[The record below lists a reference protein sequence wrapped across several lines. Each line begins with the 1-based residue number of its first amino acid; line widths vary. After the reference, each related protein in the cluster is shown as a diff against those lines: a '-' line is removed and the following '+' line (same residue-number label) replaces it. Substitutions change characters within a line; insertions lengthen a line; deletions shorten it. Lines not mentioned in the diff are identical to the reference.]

1 MKQTKILPAILLL
14 TLLLAACSSGVIQ
27 TIEVT
32 RLVPQ
37 TIEVTKI
44 VRQTVVATR
53 VVEESIATTPES
65 AISSITKT
73 PPVQDSGYYDGIIA
87 ITQYYTFLGHGLY
100 EEAYQLLSSSAQS
113 PQSLEDYVTN
123 KQSAFKTVEIIKI
136 EPYYVAVENQ
146 GGKAK
151 PDPVDKKRFAIQ
163 IKAWGQGNMSGSVES
178 GSLQTLF
185 LTLIQENGKW
195 KIDSFSTAPLP

>member
-1 MKQTKILPAILLL
+1 MFIASSCGEIQ
-14 TLLLAACSSGVIQ
+14 AA
-27 TIEVT
+27 EVT

-37 TIEVTKI
+37 PIEVTRI
-44 VRQTVVATR
+44 VTQTDIATR
-53 VVEESIATTPES
+53 VVEETIAKTPKS
-65 AISSITKT
+65 AISNTTET
-73 PPVQDSGYYDGIIA
+73 PPVQDSGYYDGIIV

-100 EEAYQLLSSSAQS
+100 KDAYQLLSSSAQS

-123 KQSAFKTVEIIKI
+123 KQRAFKTAEIIKI
-136 EPYYVAVENQ
+136 EPYFVAVEKQ
-146 GGKAK
+146 GGRAK
-151 PDPVDKKRFAIQ
+151 PDLVNKKRFAIQ

-195 KIDSFSTAPLP
+195 KIDSFSTAPMP

>member
-1 MKQTKILPAILLL
+1 MDPVMKKPQMLTVILLL
-14 TLLLAACSSGVIQ
+14 TFFLTACGNGSRAIQ
-27 TIEVT
+27 TVEVT

-44 VRQTVVATR
+44 VHQTA
-53 VVEESIATTPES
+53 ITTPVAEATILS
-65 AISSITKT
+65 PTGT
-73 PPVQDSGYYDGIIA
+73 QPVQDSGYYDGIIV

-113 PQSLEDYVTN
+113 PQSLDDYVTN
-123 KQSAFKTVEIIKI
+123 TQRAFKTVEIIKI
-136 EPYYVAVENQ
+136 EPNYVAVEKQ

-151 PDPVDKKRFAIQ
+151 PDPIDKKRFAIQ
-163 IKAWGQGNMSGSVES
+163 IKAWGQGKMSGSVES

-195 KIDSFSTAPLP
+195 KIDSFATGLAY